1 MSKAVPPEPTPY
13 VDDIERLRAELATLR
28 ADVEKLGD
36 SIRST
41 GLTALDMAKMQG
53 VETVDRVRAEA
64 EALAHSVK
72 DAGRQR
78 LATFEQRV
86 REQPL
91 AAVSIAFGAG
101 MLMAIMRGRR

>member
-1 MSKAVPPEPTPY
+1 MSKDVPLQPEPY

-28 ADVEKLGD
+28 ADVEKLGET
-36 SIRST
+36 IRST
-41 GLTALDMAKMQG
+41 GLTALDMAKSQG

-72 DAGRQR
+72 DAGRHQ
-78 LATFEQRV
+78 LASFEQRV

-91 AAVSIAFGAG
+91 AAVSIAFGTG
-101 MLMAIMRGRR
+101 MLIAMMRGRR